1 VSLIALWAY
10 AASSTVGGAIGKQN
24 SDTANKVIGAPTQA
38 LFQQLVQERAD
49 TFIWQSAHG
58 QAPRTGLDA
67 QRKQTDAAVAGFR
80 QAVQAAAGVQTK
92 VAQAGMAAMAA
103 MAQSLT
109 RLPRIRAAVDAGKLT
124 PLAAFQDYNDVY
136 NASFA
141 LGHGTLADP
150 GMGVLLY
157 EQGEGAA
164 DMGEALEYLG
174 REAALFGG
182 ALVSGG
188 RMSAAEHN
196 LFVQFVGQQRL
207 LEQIGESPG
216 YWQQNTDPY
225 LAVFSS
231 PAYLAF
237 KAMEDRIAAASPGTP
252 IPVAPAAWQAGL
264 ASVMTPFLRAEVL
277 ARADTT
283 RGAAHGGDV
292 ILLRLFLVGGAGLLA
307 VVISALLLLGFGNR
321 IVRELTSFRTAVRAL
336 ADERLPSLVGRLR
349 QGDDVDVATEAPPLE
364 LRTRTREVTE
374 TADAFSAVQRTA
386 IEAAVGQAQLR
397 KGVSNVFRSLARRN
411 QSLLQRQL
419 KMLDEMERGT
429 HDPEA
434 LAQLFRLDHLTT
446 RMRRQAEGLIILSGS
461 APGRGW
467 RQPVPVVEVLRGA
480 IGEIEDYVRVDLA
493 TDSRDFITGTAV
505 ADVTHLLAE
514 LVENAVLYSPPD
526 TRVQVRASRVANG
539 YVVEVEDRGLGIP
552 DAKLDAFN
560 ERLARPPEFDL
571 ADSDQLGLFVVSRLA
586 ARHQI
591 KVSLRGSPYGGTAA
605 IVLMPLRLVVA
616 EAEASGPP
624 GPDAIGPGNEPAA
637 SSQASGNWPRLE
649 PAITEPAITEPAI
662 TGPAITE
669 PVITEPVI
677 TESAIAGSQ
686 LDLPRRLRQASLAPQ
701 LRETPPAG
709 RPGSNGYQE
718 GRSAEEVRAMISS
731 IQRGWRSGRAAA
743 DQADGDDQGPGDGRR
758 GTGR

>member
-1 VSLIALWAY
+1 
-10 AASSTVGGAIGKQN
+10 
-24 SDTANKVIGAPTQA
+24 
-38 LFQQLVQERAD
+38 
-49 TFIWQSAHG
+49 
-58 QAPRTGLDA
+58 
-67 QRKQTDAAVAGFR
+67 
-80 QAVQAAAGVQTK
+80 
-92 VAQAGMAAMAA
+92 M
-103 MAQSLT
+103 
-109 RLPRIRAAVDAGKLT
+109 
-124 PLAAFQDYNDVY
+124 
-136 NASFA
+136 
-141 LGHGTLADP
+141 
-150 GMGVLLY
+150 
-157 EQGEGAA
+157 
-164 DMGEALEYLG
+164 
-174 REAALFGG
+174 GG

-207 LEQIGESPG
+207 LEQVGESPG

-225 LAVFSS
+225 LQVFSS
-231 PAYLAF
+231 PAYQAF
-237 KAMEDRIAAASPGTP
+237 KAMEDRIAATSPGAP
-252 IPVAPAAWQAGL
+252 IPVSPGAWQAGL
-264 ASVMTPFLRAEVL
+264 ASVMAPFIRAEIL
-277 ARADTT
+277 TRADTT
-283 RGAAHGGDV
+283 RGAAHEGDV

-321 IVRELTSFRTAVRAL
+321 ITRELTGFRTAVRAL
-336 ADERLPSLVGRLR
+336 ADERLPALVSRLR

-364 LRTRTREVTE
+364 LQTRTKEVTE

-446 RMRRQAEGLIILSGS
+446 RMRRQAEGLIILSGA

-480 IGEIEDYVRVDLA
+480 IGEIEDYVRVNLV
-493 TDSRDFITGTAV
+493 TDSRDFIAGTAV

-514 LVENAVLYSPPD
+514 LVENAVLYSPPE

-552 DAKLDAFN
+552 EAKLDALN

-605 IVLMPLRLVVA
+605 IVLMPHRLVVA
-616 EAEASGPP
+616 EAEASGAIGSGPP
-624 GPDAIGPGNEPAA
+624 GPGATEPVEPRRPPATRP
-637 SSQASGNWPRLE
+637 SGSWPRLDPAIAE
-649 PAITEPAITEPAI
+649 PAVTEPSITGPAV

-669 PVITEPVI
+669 P
-677 TESAIAGSQ
+677 A
-686 LDLPRRLRQASLAPQ
+686 DRRLAARPAAPDAPGQ
-701 LRETPPAG
+701 PGAAAQG
-709 RPGSNGYQE
+709 RPARGAA
-718 GRSAEEVRAMISS
+718 RV
-731 IQRGWRSGRAAA
+731 QRLS
-743 DQADGDDQGPGDGRR
+743 
-758 GTGR
+758 